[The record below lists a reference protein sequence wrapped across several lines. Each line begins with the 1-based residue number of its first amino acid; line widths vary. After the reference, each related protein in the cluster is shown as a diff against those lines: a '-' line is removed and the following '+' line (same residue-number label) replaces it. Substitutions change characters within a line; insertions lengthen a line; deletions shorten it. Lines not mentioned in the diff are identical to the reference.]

1 MLFNIKF
8 ISNKQLK
15 KLDKELSKINY
26 NELLGGLQ
34 ELNREIIN
42 ENPDKKNTEELR
54 AVYAITQCCLEL
66 QKIYEEGK

>member
-26 NELLGGLQ
+26 NELLCVL
-34 ELNREIIN
+34 
-42 ENPDKKNTEELR
+42 K
-54 AVYAITQCCLEL
+54 
-66 QKIYEEGK
+66 